1 MAGEYWAV
9 GSTVID
15 KTAEDDAVL
24 GITTEKKEVD
34 DNFYVY
40 SQNWETVQMFLR
52 CQTQWRVG
60 ISGIIGLDYTS
71 VIEMIKLYLVEDTV
85 AMLENLQI
93 MEAAALQVINKEK

>member
-1 MAGEYWAV
+1 
-9 GSTVID
+9 
-15 KTAEDDAVL
+15 
-24 GITTEKKEVD
+24 
-34 DNFYVY
+34 
-40 SQNWETVQMFLR
+40 MFLR

-60 ISGIIGLDYTS
+60 VSGIIGLDYTS

>member
-1 MAGEYWAV
+1 MN
-9 GSTVID
+9 GSLVVD

-40 SQNWETVQMFLR
+40 SRNWETVQMFLR

-60 ISGIIGLDYTS
+60 VSGIIGLDYTS

-93 MEAAALQVINKEK
+93 MEAAALQALNKDK